1 MAGFALTAT
10 GINDRAGSL
19 ATQLWN
25 ALDAAHTFSLWLAD
39 STHDDTALGPTGVG
53 VPSADLTIIRA
64 SFTDLG
70 SATGLWGVAHNLKT
84 QPATNDFFFQ
94 AKKLAGPY
102 WAG

>member
-1 MAGFALTAT
+1 MAGVSLTAQV
-10 GINDRAGSL
+10 INDRAGSL

-25 ALDAAHTFSLWLAD
+25 ALDAAHSFSLWLAD

-53 VPSADLTIIRA
+53 VTAADLTIIRA
-64 SFTDLG
+64 SFADLG
-70 SATGLWGVAHNLKT
+70 SANGLWGVAHTQKT
-84 QPATNDFFFQ
+84 VVSVNDFFFN